1 MATGTDWPL
10 GEGIRVPA
18 TRLPTPTRRR
28 GKLPRVTWVLVAAA
42 FACGALLS
50 AAGFSVG
57 WRHQAQR
64 DSSARV
70 ALATE
75 TARNHALAATLDST
89 RAKLAAARQARASA
103 AAAAR
108 AVSHEASALAT
119 DVVATGRS
127 ADSISLGA
135 SAVGGGLG
143 RLAGELRTLSSYLT
157 STPAGQLDPGYISA
171 QAAYLSKQLATLQGE
186 QGDLGAAVSSF
197 EASAKKL
204 ADRASALT
212 GRN

>member
-18 TRLPTPTRRR
+18 TRIPTPARKRT
-28 GKLPRVTWVLVAAA
+28 KLPRITWVLVAAA

-64 DSSARV
+64 DSSARA

-75 TARNHALAATLDST
+75 TARNQTLRATLAGT
-89 RAKLAAARQARASA
+89 RARLAAARQAQA
-103 AAAAR
+103 AATAAAR
-108 AVSHEASALAT
+108 TVSRQASALAA

-135 SAVGGGLG
+135 SAVGGGIG
-143 RLAGELRTLSSYLT
+143 RLAGELRTLSSYLAT
-157 STPAGQLDPGYISA
+157 TPAGQLDPGYISA
-171 QAAYLSKQLATLQGE
+171 QAAYLSKQLATLQAE
-186 QGDLGAAVSSF
+186 QSDLGAAVSTF
-197 EASAKKL
+197 ETSAKRL

-212 GRN
+212 ARN

>member
-1 MATGTDWPL
+1 
-10 GEGIRVPA
+10 
-18 TRLPTPTRRR
+18 
-28 GKLPRVTWVLVAAA
+28 VLVAAA
-42 FACGALLS
+42 FASGALLS

-64 DSSARV
+64 DSSARA

-75 TARNHALAATLDST
+75 TARNQTLRATLTDT
-89 RAKLAAARQARASA
+89 RTKLAAARQAQASA

-108 AVSHEASALAT
+108 TVSHEASALAT

-135 SAVGGGLG
+135 SAVGGGIG
-143 RLAGELRTLSSYLT
+143 RLASELRTLSSYLT

-171 QAAYLSKQLATLQGE
+171 QAAYLSKQLATLQAE
-186 QGDLGAAVSSF
+186 QSDLGTAVTSF
-197 EASAKKL
+197 ESSAKKL
-204 ADRASALT
+204 ADKASALA